1 MAEGGATTT
10 LLTTLGTVFTQIV
23 TWVGSVIDAINTGGA
38 WADLLE
44 LFLIGIAISISMVAV
59 KIIRKVVWGN

>member
-1 MAEGGATTT
+1 MEGGSVT
-10 LLTTLGTVFTQIV
+10 LLTTLGTVFGKIID
-23 TWVGSVIDAINTGGA
+23 WVGEVITAINASGE
-38 WADLLE
+38 WAALTE

>member
-1 MAEGGATTT
+1 MGEGGATAT
-10 LLTTLGTVFTQIV
+10 LLTTLGNVFSQIV
-23 TWVGSVIDAINTGGA
+23 SWVGNVIDAINTGGA

-44 LFLIGIAISISMVAV
+44 LFLIGIAISIAMVAV

>member
-1 MAEGGATTT
+1 MAEGGATVT
-10 LLTTLGTVFTQIV
+10 LLATLGSVFTQII

-44 LFLIGIAISISMVAV
+44 LFLIGIAISIAMVAV

>member
-1 MAEGGATTT
+1 MGEGGATVT

-23 TWVGSVIDAINTGGA
+23 TWIGNVISALKTGGA
-38 WADLLE
+38 WADLTA
-44 LFLIGIAISISMVAV
+44 LFLIGIAISIAMVAV

>member
-1 MAEGGATTT
+1 MGEGGATVT

-23 TWVGSVIDAINTGGA
+23 TWVGNVISALKTGGS
-38 WADLLE
+38 WADLTE
-44 LFLIGIAISISMVAV
+44 LFLIGIAISIAMVAV

>member
-1 MAEGGATTT
+1 MAEGGAAVT

-23 TWVGSVIDAINTGGA
+23 TWVGNVISALKTGGA
-38 WADLLE
+38 WADLTE
-44 LFLIGIAISISMVAV
+44 LFLIGIGISIAMVAV

>member
-1 MAEGGATTT
+1 MGEGGATAT
-10 LLTTLGTVFTQIV
+10 LLTTLGSVFTQIIS
-23 TWVGSVIDAINTGGA
+23 WVGNVIDAINTGGA

-44 LFLIGIAISISMVAV
+44 LFLIGIGISIAMVAV